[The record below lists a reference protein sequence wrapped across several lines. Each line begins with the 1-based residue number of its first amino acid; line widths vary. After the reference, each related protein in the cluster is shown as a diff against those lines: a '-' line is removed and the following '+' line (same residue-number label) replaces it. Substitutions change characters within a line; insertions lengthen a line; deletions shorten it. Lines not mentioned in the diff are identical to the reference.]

1 MRLKSTKITLHVPL
15 CSSTNEELGKKAF
28 PRCALSCLRSW
39 CSSWKI
45 SSRAWQGVSSRS
57 FPCAMTSQ
65 MERMKTA
72 SALSFFF
79 FPFFPLLFAHR
90 YSLSIF
96 VALVI
101 QPCSCKGSACMWRR
115 HWNSWRKGAELR
127 TAWGVAGAGAL
138 QACPLGLPSSMII
151 FWLKFTCWA
160 KPRYFTELCKGGWG
174 IPGHSLPG
182 QPAGP
187 LQ

>member
-1 MRLKSTKITLHVPL
+1 MSLFAALLMRSLGKKPSRDVHSVACGADAVPGKYL
-15 CSSTNEELGKKAF
+15 AELGKGF
-28 PRCALSCLRSW
+28 LQDLSPVPWPPR
-39 CSSWKI
+39 WKGW
-45 SSRAWQGVSSRS
+45 RLLQ
-57 FPCAMTSQ
+57 PCP
-65 MERMKTA
+65 
-72 SALSFFF
+72 FFF
-79 FPFFPLLFAHR
+79 SFLFFPLLFAHR

-160 KPRYFTELCKGGWG
+160 KPRYFTELHKGGWG

>member
-1 MRLKSTKITLHVPL
+1 MCTQLPAELMQFLENIEQSLARGFFKIFPL
-15 CSSTNEELGKKAF
+15 CHDLPDGKDEDCF
-28 PRCALSCLRSW
+28 SLVL
-39 CSSWKI
+39 
-45 SSRAWQGVSSRS
+45 
-57 FPCAMTSQ
+57 
-65 MERMKTA
+65 
-72 SALSFFF
+72 FFF
-79 FPFFPLLFAHR
+79 FSSLFFPLLFAHR

-101 QPCSCKGSACMWRR
+101 QPCSCKGSARMWRR

-138 QACPLGLPSSMII
+138 QACTLGLPSSMII